1 MSGTKSTA
9 PETLEERPRIYVA
22 SKSDLHGYWR
32 TWRATGQSDGFE
44 VISTWI
50 DEGDEGETA
59 DWSDLW
65 VRCVT
70 EAATADAVVALYR
83 PGDVWKG
90 ALVEI
95 GAALAAGKPVHLI
108 GEPNHSWVAHPLVR
122 QFETVDDAFAA
133 LLPPAPEP
141 IKVGDRVTGHPSYP
155 WGEVIGLDTDPMSG
169 HEAAWVRWAKDDDG
183 GIWRDTH
190 YPVDLIRV
198 DSPPSPE
205 PEPHGIGLDG
215 RCDECDGPAPSPSPE
230 VGEGVE
236 PHESEDP
243 EELAAA
249 VAAGLTVDF
258 WGVLSERWWR
268 SGVELSAEGYRRRL
282 GRGERFQIHGTVPGY
297 GETGGAS

>member
-141 IKVGDRVTGHPSYP
+141 IKVGDRVQFVDNPRTGTLVAVDE
-155 WGEVIGLDTDPMSG
+155 WE
-169 HEAAWVRWAKDDDG
+169 AWVRWDVGA
-183 GIWRDTH
+183 RTQ
-190 YPVDLIRV
+190 VAFERLRRV
-198 DSPPSPE
+198 DSSPSPE

-215 RCDECDGPAPSPSPE
+215 RCDECDGPAPSPSSE

>member
-141 IKVGDRVTGHPSYP
+141 IKVGDRVQFVDNPRTGTLVAVDE
-155 WGEVIGLDTDPMSG
+155 WE
-169 HEAAWVRWAKDDDG
+169 AWVRWDVGA
-183 GIWRDTH
+183 RTQ
-190 YPVDLIRV
+190 VAFERLRRV
-198 DSPPSPE
+198 DSSPSPE

-258 WGVLSERWWR
+258 WGVLSKRWMR
-268 SGVELSAEGYRRRL
+268 SGVELSAEGYRRRI
-282 GRGERFQIHGTVPGY
+282 GKGERFQIHGTVPGY

>member
-141 IKVGDRVTGHPSYP
+141 IKVGDPVECAHPGDFLALERPVVDGFTQDGTHVIVGNPDEGYYP
-155 WGEVIGLDTDPMSG
+155 YRLDF
-169 HEAAWVRWAKDDDG
+169 VR
-183 GIWRDTH
+183 
-190 YPVDLIRV
+190 RV
-198 DSPPSPE
+198 DSSPSPE

-249 VAAGLTVDF
+249 VAAGLRVNPRPPGEDWRDRQTYDGTV
-258 WGVLSERWWR
+258 
-268 SGVELSAEGYRRRL
+268 SAFREALDYGFRYR
-282 GRGERFQIHGTVPGY
+282 IHGTVPGY

>member
-141 IKVGDRVTGHPSYP
+141 IKVGDRVQFVDNPRTGTLVAVDE
-155 WGEVIGLDTDPMSG
+155 WE
-169 HEAAWVRWAKDDDG
+169 AWVRWDVGA
-183 GIWRDTH
+183 RTQ
-190 YPVDLIRV
+190 VAFERLRRV
-198 DSPPSPE
+198 DSSPSPE
-205 PEPHGIGLDG
+205 PERKVEDVIAAASAAGVIGAGLH
-215 RCDECDGPAPSPSPE
+215 PAPSPSPE
-230 VGEGVE
+230 VGEGAE

-249 VAAGLTVDF
+249 AAAGLTVDF
-258 WGVLSERWWR
+258 WGVLSKRWMR
-268 SGVELSAEGYRRRL
+268 SGVELSAEGYRRRI
-282 GRGERFQIHGTVPGY
+282 GKGERFQIHGTVPGY

>member
-141 IKVGDRVTGHPSYP
+141 IKVGDRVQFVDNPRTGTLVAVDE
-155 WGEVIGLDTDPMSG
+155 WE
-169 HEAAWVRWAKDDDG
+169 AWVRWDVGA
-183 GIWRDTH
+183 RTQ
-190 YPVDLIRV
+190 VAFERLRRV
-198 DSPPSPE
+198 DSSPSPE

-258 WGVLSERWWR
+258 WGVLSKRWMR

>member
-1 MSGTKSTA
+1 MTA

-133 LLPPAPEP
+133 LPPPAPEP
-141 IKVGDRVTGHPSYP
+141 IKVGDRVQFVDNPRAGTLVAVDE
-155 WGEVIGLDTDPMSG
+155 WE
-169 HEAAWVRWAKDDDG
+169 AWVRWDVGA
-183 GIWRDTH
+183 RTQ
-190 YPVDLIRV
+190 VAFARLRRV
-198 DSPPSPE
+198 DSSPSPE
-205 PEPHGIGLDG
+205 PYCPDCGNEMYPDPDERDRLSCGACG
-215 RCDECDGPAPSPSPE
+215 RLIPAPSPSPE

-249 VAAGLTVDF
+249 VAAGLLVNPRPPGAD
-258 WGVLSERWWR
+258 WR
-268 SGVELSAEGYRRRL
+268 DRQTYDSRVSAFREALGYGFRYR
-282 GRGERFQIHGTVPGY
+282 IHGTVPGY